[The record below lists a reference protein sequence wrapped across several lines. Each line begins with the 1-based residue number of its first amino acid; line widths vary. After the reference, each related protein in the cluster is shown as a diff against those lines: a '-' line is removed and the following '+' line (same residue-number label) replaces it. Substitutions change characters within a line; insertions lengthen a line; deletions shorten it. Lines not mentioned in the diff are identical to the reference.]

1 MTKLSCGK
9 KEIALQ
15 YSKHK
20 ERIGGGEI
28 QYSSF
33 FKIEE
38 IPVAETENRRDF
50 NPCFNIYFLEMS
62 NISQSPITYLAPTV
76 CPGLYRHCSRGM

>member
-1 MTKLSCGK
+1 MTKLSCGEK
-9 KEIALQ
+9 KKKIVLQ

-20 ERIGGGEI
+20 ERMGEI

-38 IPVAETENRRDF
+38 IPVAETENKRDF
-50 NPCFNIYFLEMS
+50 NPCFIVYFLEMS

-76 CPGLYRHCSRGM
+76 CPGLYRHCSREM